1 LLTQSAAL
9 LLVDYKLWADALTF
23 DSVAALPPGEAH
35 RERATLFGSIVNTL
49 NHSYVVDLIWRAH
62 LEGRNHPFTS
72 RRVILHEDV
81 PELRKAQ
88 HSCNEWLKGWC
99 LAQSDATLS
108 EAITV
113 RFISGHRAQ
122 MSCGAIVLHIVNHA
136 TYHRGFVS
144 DLFYQ
149 IPVKPPTTDLCAYPG
164 ILTPAPG

>member
-1 LLTQSAAL
+1 MLTQSAAL
-9 LLVDYKLWADALTF
+9 LLVDYKLWADELTF
-23 DSVAALPPGEAH
+23 DSVATLPPGEAH

-81 PELRKAQ
+81 IELRKAQ
-88 HSCNEWLKGWC
+88 LSCNEWLRGWC
-99 LAQSDATLS
+99 REQSDATLS

-113 RFISGHRAQ
+113 RFISGHRAR
-122 MSCGAIVLHIVNHA
+122 MSRGAVVLHIVNHA

-149 IPVKPPTTDLCAYPG
+149 IPAKPPTTDLCVYPG
-164 ILTPAPG
+164 NLT